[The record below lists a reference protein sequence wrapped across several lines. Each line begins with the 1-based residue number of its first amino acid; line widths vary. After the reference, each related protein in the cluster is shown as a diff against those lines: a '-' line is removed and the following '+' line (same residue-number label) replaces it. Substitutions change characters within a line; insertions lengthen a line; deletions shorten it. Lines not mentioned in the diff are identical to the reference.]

1 MNKISPE
8 IYAEVIR
15 LHVKGYSMGEIAKT
29 IDGISKTSVNNIIH
43 DWNKRVSAGD
53 IEEIRFFMRTLR
65 KSDITIEKCIEGFRI
80 QQMLKEFEISEEQQD
95 WMIEE
100 DAFTNSISSV
110 GSSGNSNS
118 NNDIYNSNELK
129 RIPKEESLL
138 DLIDLGQGERSQTD
152 EKKND
157 IEESHPNLNVNPV
170 LHFILSL
177 YKECKT
183 HKIAPSTAGKWIR
196 DMLDFFSVTTCF
208 SNSTSNEQSFVDI
221 QKYFIDDGKGYDSNC
236 HIESSSIPYTEH
248 TSNRNVQ
255 NNPALNVIDLPLISK
270 VPFFIDQNKKKI
282 KRLLEIE
289 KTIIDRIHI
298 ANEQKIKKESEV
310 NTLVKKHKEIFRY
323 FRWYNNL
330 DQELSAKYNIRLENE
345 IEAFCNAINDFKSY
359 NSDPWQII
367 SEYKRIE
374 SLSQVRESMAAEI
387 NRTTPIRD
395 RLSNQVSVLNNQ
407 LSWCNQT
414 IGIYNELCIY
424 GYGLKDLKILR
435 QMLAQIA
442 VSNNMRP
449 EEIGRKFLKD
459 VEEQYD
465 DKVGFEN
472 KIAELKIEKTKI
484 EEEIPNYKSTLILQ
498 TWAVPSLSYLYK
510 NGVSDIDIISISGL
524 VSDFKNNDFLSN
536 LLWNQN
542 YNNDIIS
549 KVANSILNTRY
560 NNNSLNNNEKQ
571 NKLENWQLFI
581 QKLRELKNLDNLL
594 KSRNLYSNKLYAQI
608 KELSI
613 RKQNLESLYGID

>member
-1 MNKISPE
+1 
-8 IYAEVIR
+8 
-15 LHVKGYSMGEIAKT
+15 
-29 IDGISKTSVNNIIH
+29 
-43 DWNKRVSAGD
+43 
-53 IEEIRFFMRTLR
+53 
-65 KSDITIEKCIEGFRI
+65 
-80 QQMLKEFEISEEQQD
+80 
-95 WMIEE
+95 
-100 DAFTNSISSV
+100 
-110 GSSGNSNS
+110 
-118 NNDIYNSNELK
+118 
-129 RIPKEESLL
+129 
-138 DLIDLGQGERSQTD
+138 
-152 EKKND
+152 
-157 IEESHPNLNVNPV
+157 
-170 LHFILSL
+170 
-177 YKECKT
+177 
-183 HKIAPSTAGKWIR
+183 
-196 DMLDFFSVTTCF
+196 
-208 SNSTSNEQSFVDI
+208 
-221 QKYFIDDGKGYDSNC
+221 
-236 HIESSSIPYTEH
+236 
-248 TSNRNVQ
+248 
-255 NNPALNVIDLPLISK
+255 
-270 VPFFIDQNKKKI
+270 
-282 KRLLEIE
+282 
-289 KTIIDRIHI
+289 
-298 ANEQKIKKESEV
+298 
-310 NTLVKKHKEIFRY
+310 
-323 FRWYNNL
+323 
-330 DQELSAKYNIRLENE
+330 
-345 IEAFCNAINDFKSY
+345 
-359 NSDPWQII
+359 
-367 SEYKRIE
+367 
-374 SLSQVRESMAAEI
+374 MAAEI